1 MNEKS
6 LSDEKLLTL
15 KETLEYLR
23 IGRTT
28 LYRFMDDN
36 KVKGHKVGGTWRF
49 WLGELRSFVNGEEA
63 VNDVESKDE
72 QRGTKTGDVGQRD

>member
-1 MNEKS
+1 MKEIPN
-6 LSDEKLLTL
+6 DEKLLTL
-15 KETLEYLR
+15 KEALVYLR

-63 VNDVESKDE
+63 VNDVEDKDE
-72 QRGTKTGDVGQRD
+72 QS